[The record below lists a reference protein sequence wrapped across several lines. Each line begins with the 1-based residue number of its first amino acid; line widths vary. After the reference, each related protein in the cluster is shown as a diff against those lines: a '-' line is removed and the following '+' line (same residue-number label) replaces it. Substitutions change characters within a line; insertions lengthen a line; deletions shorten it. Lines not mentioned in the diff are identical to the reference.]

1 MKYLKDFIKN
11 FDDYNYINWCA
22 RLNNTLQNLFT
33 YTNVPD
39 TLNMFFLENYL
50 HLSHMGVCAVINDK
64 EYGIIAVRGN
74 YGTDVDVYG
83 LGTHFIGANCKRSYD
98 IDVHDDNIVMCHN
111 NITMTSDLYLIEKY
125 ANILNEIDKSLN
137 TNIVYSRVYPL
148 PRVGSQKEEKQISAV
163 LKSIFK
169 GEIGKLISKE
179 NDINDLLA
187 NNNIDIVNLTDGN
200 QSVHMDTLVRLKDT
214 ILKNFLREIGINVN
228 TLDKSAQVTTHEIQA
243 FISYA
248 NLNLYDYYNER
259 KKFIEEINTKFGT
272 DIKVA
277 INEML
282 ISQILNDTEPQ
293 AEEPKTEEP
302 ESEAPAEEMKEG
314 EDDVN

>member
-1 MKYLKDFIKN
+1 
-11 FDDYNYINWCA
+11 
-22 RLNNTLQNLFT
+22 
-33 YTNVPD
+33 
-39 TLNMFFLENYL
+39 
-50 HLSHMGVCAVINDK
+50 MGVCAVINDK

-214 ILKNFLREIGINVN
+214 VLKNFLREIGINVN

-243 FISYA
+243 FISYS
-248 NLNLYDYYNER
+248 NLNLYDYFNER
-259 KKFIEEINTKFGT
+259 KKFVEEINTKFGT
-272 DIKVA
+272 DIQVA

-282 ISQILNDTEPQ
+282 ISQILNDTEPKDNIP
-293 AEEPKTEEP
+293 AEEP
-302 ESEAPAEEMKEG
+302 ESEEPKAEEMKEG
-314 EDDVN
+314 EKDVN